1 MAVHNESEMIFRR
14 PGKSSVS
21 GQVLMLLMCENWIKE
36 ILIISSRPEVEIRLR
51 NVVAQDQFR
60 RRRKGTF
67 DNIYAIY

>member
-1 MAVHNESEMIFRR
+1 MAVHNKSEMIFRR

-21 GQVLMLLMCENWIKE
+21 VQVLMLLMCENWIKE